1 MAMRNLGVGSWIERW
16 GRIAPNRTAVISGGR
31 SWTYGELAR
40 RVRRLAQGLRSL
52 GIEKGD
58 RIGWLGPN
66 RPGFLE
72 SLFAAGSLG
81 AVMVPVNHRQEE
93 AAIRRVIED
102 SGITVLV
109 VEGSISPVAVPASV
123 RTLVVVRGLEG
134 AVAED
139 GALGV
144 DYEALV
150 EGSADDPLDVEV
162 SLEDLCMLPCTSG
175 TTGQSKG
182 VMLTHG
188 NVTWNVVNF
197 LSCADFR
204 GEDVTIA
211 IAPFFRVSGTG
222 VNVLPVMFKGGTV
235 IVPTNAASDQ
245 ILRLSEEHRVTVGF
259 GNPDLLDALVRS
271 PLWPTADLSTIRFI
285 MTGGA
290 PVPERLIR
298 AFLDRG
304 VTLLQGYGLS
314 EAAPLALLLDPAS
327 ALRKVGSAGKPPL
340 LVEIRIVH
348 PDLTDVG
355 SGETGELL
363 VRGPNVMAGYWNL
376 PEATSKAIDKEGWLR
391 TGDAARMDGEGYV
404 WIVDRVQDRYVS
416 RSRTVYPG
424 NVERVLMAHPA
435 VIDAGVVGIP
445 EGTGDRQARGAAFVV
460 LAPDGQAA
468 ADDLLALCR
477 GRLAAHEVP
486 TSVTF
491 VEVLP
496 RNSVGKL
503 LRNELLSITEAS
515 APGR

>member
-1 MAMRNLGVGSWIERW
+1 MRNLGVGSWIERW

-72 SLFAAGSLG
+72 SLFAAGCLG

-139 GALGV
+139 GTLGV

-162 SLEDLCMLPCTSG
+162 SLEDLCMLPYTSG

-211 IAPFFRVSGTG
+211 IAPFFRVGGTG

-271 PLWPTADLSTIRFI
+271 PS
-285 MTGGA
+285 
-290 PVPERLIR
+290 
-298 AFLDRG
+298 
-304 VTLLQGYGLS
+304 
-314 EAAPLALLLDPAS
+314 
-327 ALRKVGSAGKPPL
+327 
-340 LVEIRIVH
+340 
-348 PDLTDVG
+348 
-355 SGETGELL
+355 
-363 VRGPNVMAGYWNL
+363 
-376 PEATSKAIDKEGWLR
+376 
-391 TGDAARMDGEGYV
+391 
-404 WIVDRVQDRYVS
+404 
-416 RSRTVYPG
+416 
-424 NVERVLMAHPA
+424 
-435 VIDAGVVGIP
+435 
-445 EGTGDRQARGAAFVV
+445 
-460 LAPDGQAA
+460 
-468 ADDLLALCR
+468 
-477 GRLAAHEVP
+477 GRLP
-486 TSVTF
+486 TCPPS
-491 VEVLP
+491 
-496 RNSVGKL
+496 
-503 LRNELLSITEAS
+503 AS
-515 APGR
+515 S